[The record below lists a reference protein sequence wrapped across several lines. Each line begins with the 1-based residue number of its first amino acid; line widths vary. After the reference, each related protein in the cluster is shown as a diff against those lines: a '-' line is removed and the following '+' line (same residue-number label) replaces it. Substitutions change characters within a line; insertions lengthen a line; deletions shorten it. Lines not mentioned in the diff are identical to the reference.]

1 MSRDVLARI
10 IGKGWPEI
18 LLPQWGSF
26 LRECIHLPKKN
37 CVGVPDFLGCKIPV
51 TPGIVMD
58 LYRHANEYLVPRLCA
73 YIK

>member
-37 CVGVPDFLGCKIPV
+37 CVGVPDFLGCEVSCDMYTAIIRKSLVLIQPLVANVV
-51 TPGIVMD
+51 T
-58 LYRHANEYLVPRLCA
+58 YY
-73 YIK
+73 